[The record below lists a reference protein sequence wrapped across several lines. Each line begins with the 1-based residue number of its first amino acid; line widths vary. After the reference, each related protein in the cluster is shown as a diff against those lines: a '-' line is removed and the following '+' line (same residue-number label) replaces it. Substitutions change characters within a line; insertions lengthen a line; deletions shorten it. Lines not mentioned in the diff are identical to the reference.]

1 MNEALAAVPLV
12 QLALWF
18 AMGAVGLALLLCT
31 WRLLR
36 GPTAPDRVLALDTL
50 YINVVALV
58 VLLGIQ
64 HGTALYFEAALL
76 IALLGFVGTVALA
89 RYLSRGD
96 VIE

>member
-1 MNEALAAVPLV
+1 MNDLSLVVWALNFATVAVGAALVLAA
-12 QLALWF
+12 
-18 AMGAVGLALLLCT
+18 

-36 GPTAPDRVLALDTL
+36 GPEATDRVLALDTM

-58 VLLGIQ
+58 ILLGIR
-64 HGTALYFEAALL
+64 HGTPLLFEAALL
-76 IALLGFVGTVALA
+76 IALLGFASTVALS